1 MGQRIGGIAVLK
13 VDGTQYA
20 LKGNMTV
27 SPSVVKRD
35 GVAGQDY
42 VHGFL
47 ENPIVPSIRGDFS
60 TVPGI
65 SVETLEQMTDVTVQA
80 DLANGNSYVLQ
91 DGWTEAAFV
100 VDSVRGQLEIIWQG
114 LTCDEL
120 VGANAIPASL

>member
-1 MGQRIGGIAVLK
+1 VGQRIGGVAVIK
-13 VDGTQYA
+13 IDGTQYA

-27 SPSVVKRD
+27 SPSSKKRD

-65 SVETLEQMTDVTVQA
+65 SADVLQAMTDVTVQA

-91 DGWTEAAFV
+91 DAWTEAAFV
-100 VDSVRGQLEIIWQG
+100 IDSVRGQLEVIWQG
-114 LTCDEL
+114 LNCDEL
-120 VGANAIPASL
+120 VGANAIPA